1 MIIFTVAFLIAL
13 QCVIVQSFLSPRI
26 DLRSH
31 IIQLSLGD
39 GDCAINFDDSFVE
52 CSSQGKIVSWKAG
65 EAEPLVNT
73 RNLLPSIFKDA
84 TTFLHKMSVTLKHWS
99 RATSSPENVILISD
113 AIDEETSPQ
122 VSILLRNY
130 RRRML
135 VKMLKKDRNLYL
147 TTVEFMINRI
157 PRHELPN
164 LQNVP
169 LPKSERNVTIAG
181 DDEALVEDCS
191 LQKVGYQDS
200 PFDKFMLRTFRRLV
214 QKEIEFSSSKP
225 GISGLLEEGRY
236 FKLSAKGQ
244 ENDSINQHRYVKNVL
259 SQLMTPILPPLFR
272 IFMAGLIPSE
282 QRGDPKWLVDGCQQI
297 VSKIPD
303 SWPIKAELY
312 LGKQFGPWFYADFLT
327 SAFTPFFMKFLVGP
341 MRTNRR
347 KDGLLGGMV
356 IEKCKFLQ
364 ESNCKGLCL
373 HQCKIPAEEL
383 FRDTLGI
390 NLTVSPNF
398 ETQECQWSWGEQ
410 PLHHKDD
417 PDFPKGC
424 IRGCETRKFKIRS
437 EFK

>member
-1 MIIFTVAFLIAL
+1 MISFTVAFLIIAL
-13 QCVIVQSFLSPRI
+13 QCVIVQSFLSRRI
-26 DLRSH
+26 DLRTPTVK
-31 IIQLSLGD
+31 LSISD
-39 GDCAINFDDSFVE
+39 RDCAINFDDSFVE
-52 CSSQGKIVSWKAG
+52 CSSQGMVVSWKG
-65 EAEPLVNT
+65 RDEQ
-73 RNLLPSIFKDA
+73 LPVETKNRLSSIFEDT
-84 TTFLHKMSVTLKHWS
+84 TTFLSKLSATLKHWS
-99 RATSSPENVILISD
+99 SAISSPENIILISD

-122 VSILLRNY
+122 VSILLRNF

-147 TTVEFMINRI
+147 TTVSFMINRI

-169 LPKSERNVTIAG
+169 LPKSVKDVTVAV

-214 QKEIEFSSSKP
+214 QKEIEYSSSKP

-244 ENDSINQHRYVKNVL
+244 ENDSVNQHRYVKNVL

-272 IFMAGLIPSE
+272 IFMAGLVPSE

-303 SWPIKAELY
+303 NWPIKTELY
-312 LGKQFGPWFYADFLT
+312 PGKQFGPWFYAEYLT

-341 MRTNRR
+341 TRTNRR
-347 KDGLLGGMV
+347 KDGQLGGMV

-364 ESNCKGLCL
+364 
-373 HQCKIPAEEL
+373 
-383 FRDTLGI
+383 
-390 NLTVSPNF
+390 V
-398 ETQECQWSWGEQ
+398 
-410 PLHHKDD
+410 
-417 PDFPKGC
+417 
-424 IRGCETRKFKIRS
+424 
-437 EFK
+437 